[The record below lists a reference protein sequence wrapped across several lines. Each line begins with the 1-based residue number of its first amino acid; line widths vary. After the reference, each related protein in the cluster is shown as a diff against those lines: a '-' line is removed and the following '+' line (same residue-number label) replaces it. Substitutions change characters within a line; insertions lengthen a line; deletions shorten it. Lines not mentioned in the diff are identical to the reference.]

1 MDSNHRRSP
10 HRVGLWRLCPL
21 LLILVFPSAGE
32 NPELTI
38 QGNEFHS
45 DRLIENTIPPLPD
58 SLVTSEL
65 ILWQGRASNTIRR
78 MYRESGFLDIAV
90 DGQVTEKA
98 TDPEKETEYRI
109 RISITE
115 GPRYFID
122 TTLFELTDTS
132 TPFLLPSSL
141 KSVKGEPFE
150 ENELLQDRRDIA
162 SLYADAG
169 FMNVEVVDS
178 ARIREDTALVTIRFV
193 IDPDEAVV
201 ADTIWVRS
209 VRSGIDTVSGLT
221 SLELLNSLMPYNPGD
236 TVKATRNDN
245 VIEKLQSTGLYTS
258 VRLNDTVMSIGG
270 EEKTALILE
279 AAEKVPGRFST
290 GISYETQYGPG
301 LSAAVEH
308 SNIGG
313 RMHEVGGGFE
323 LALNKQS
330 FKAHYG
336 TPLLFGLLLRFDADF
351 ETAWYQLSDYHRDNN
366 TPPFNGDFET
376 NNTTSL
382 SRAVTEWFRYVIS
395 GELLTRDIEVEGID
409 QPTEAS
415 LNLLSTGF
423 FTFTNDRINPTLG
436 SRYSVTWGNGGALR
450 TAPGQSFF
458 GGRHNW
464 LEAQTAYYYPA
475 FLRLNLAAR
484 LNGGRFFGNGGI
496 NSERFFLGGPRS
508 VRSFGFQELC
518 PSENCA
524 VGNDE
529 LTPAYVLSS
538 AEIRFTIVDTAAA
551 NASGFVKAI
560 VGSQIVPFFDYGNV
574 WDIDNSFF
582 ESDLGEGF
590 AYGIGLRYP
599 LLNIF
604 TLRLD
609 FAWGRR
615 GTGESAFAWILD
627 LAQTF

>member
-1 MDSNHRRSP
+1 M
-10 HRVGLWRLCPL
+10 LCRFV
-21 LLILVFPSAGE
+21 LILVVSAAAQKT
-32 NPELTI
+32 ELTI
-38 QGNEFHS
+38 EGNEFHS
-45 DRLIENTIPPLPD
+45 DRLIKNTIPPLPD
-58 SLVTSEL
+58 STVTSEL
-65 ILWQGRASNTIRR
+65 VLWRGRASNTVRR
-78 MYRESGFLDIAV
+78 MYRESGFLDISI
-90 DGQVTEKA
+90 DGDVTEQ
-98 TDPEKETEYRI
+98 PTEPDEEPRYRI
-109 RISITE
+109 RITITE

-132 TPFLLPSSL
+132 APFLLPSSL
-141 KSVKGEPFE
+141 NSVKGEPFA

-178 ARIREDTALVTIRFV
+178 AMLREDTALVTIRFV

-209 VRSGIDTVSGLT
+209 VRSGIDTLSGLT

-258 VRLNDTVMSIGG
+258 VRLNDTLISVDG

-279 AAEKVPGRFST
+279 AAEKTPGRFST

-301 LSAAVEH
+301 LSAAIEH

-330 FKAHYG
+330 FRAHYG

-351 ETAWYQLSDYHRDNN
+351 ETAWYQLSEYHRENK
-366 TPPFNGDFET
+366 TPPFSGDFET
-376 NNTTSL
+376 KNTTSL
-382 SRAVTEWFRYVIS
+382 SRAVNEWFRYVIS
-395 GELLTRDIEVEGID
+395 GELLTRDIETEDVD

-436 SRYSVTWGNGGALR
+436 SRYSATWGNGGALR
-450 TAPGQSFF
+450 TAPGESFF

-484 LNGGRFFGNGGI
+484 LNGGRFFGGGGI

-524 VGNDE
+524 APDDD
-529 LTPAYVLSS
+529 LTPAYVLTS
-538 AEIRFTIVDTAAA
+538 AEIRFTILDTAAA
-551 NASGFVKAI
+551 NAPGFVKAM

-574 WDIDNSFF
+574 WDVQAPFL